1 VNDDDKEHAD
11 HALEECA
18 KKVCKDMTSN
28 CRIQATHAYLKAQK
42 VQIKDFKQHSAT
54 FLTVDQYASVSDSLL
69 IL

>member
-42 VQIKDFKQHSAT
+42 V
-54 FLTVDQYASVSDSLL
+54 
-69 IL
+69 